1 MSRNDESLYSTSILS
16 DDPAAS
22 GQPEGPSS
30 GGGSSFQFSSWN
42 GSDNSRKPSWS
53 TQTAFA
59 FESANQ
65 NQNSSMN
72 QGGQNQN
79 SPYGNSRPQQP
90 QNSGFSF
97 GPSVQERQSASAHHT
112 PQPDPANEPSPYTSN
127 EARRPSFSSSIL
139 DAYARSEDGS
149 YRAHASLDTYTT
161 TFKSPEPEYQNPNAL
176 FGSPFPQNNA
186 GFNAGYQAPIQDDDD
201 LDSEMPTSL
210 LNGQPDFSRSH
221 LAADESDDSDLP
233 TSLLNRPAGNSQN
246 SNASSGSSFSQNN
259 AGFNAG
265 YQAPAEEDDDLDS
278 EMPTSL
284 LSSRPSFSGADSAMD
299 DDDDSDLPT
308 SLLGSKPDF
317 SSAHFA
323 ANEPDDSDLPTSLLN
338 SNPSFSSSDF
348 AANEPDDSDLPTSLL
363 NGKPSFSSSDF
374 AANEPDDSDIPT
386 SLLNGKPSFS
396 SSDFAANEPD
406 DSDLPTSLLNG
417 KPSFSSSDFAANE
430 PDDSGLPTSLL
441 NGKPTF
447 TSTVFGSSE
456 PDDSDLPTSLLNG
469 KPTFTSTVFNQNEPD
484 DSDLPTSLL
493 NGSHG
498 FSSSGFTPNEPV
510 DSVQPTSLAG
520 GRPDFSGLNPGNT
533 VPYDSPQNFS
543 AGYSMNNSYMDIEPD
558 PVLSADHPAFQ
569 SANSFGGFS
578 SADMN
583 ESEPPTSLNIEPD
596 PAYMNLDADQTMPY
610 EQRMNPG
617 YQNQGN
623 PSASSFQS
631 SSYFSSAS
639 ETGNPFYSN
648 PQNAGR
654 SSGSFIMDDEP
665 ETSVNEF
672 PELEEMDSN
681 PIPGADEPGYF
692 QSSFSGSSWN
702 SQEVDDSLTW
712 SADQGKRN
720 QGWND
725 SYHDMGDPNQTQ
737 VMEDRRRQA
746 SRSQPSAA
754 QSVHFSAADADW
766 NRKQDQYY
774 DDLDEDDIETNIYAD
789 DPVQDPDATNVVY
802 KNMPGNWS
810 DVLGD
815 QSDEASR
822 LPARGQTIWIRK
834 GEGKSVPS
842 ALYLQSINYGYTAA
856 LSQEAV
862 LLGRGE
868 ICDWVIGKC
877 RNSHSISRQHAWITW
892 EPSHRAWAI
901 QDISKA
907 GTTLNNRP
915 VSQDHFVLLKEG
927 DIVQFGSSDAFRIHI
942 G

>member
-374 AANEPDDSDIPT
+374 AANEPDDS
-386 SLLNGKPSFS
+386 G
-396 SSDFAANEPD
+396 
-406 DSDLPTSLLNG
+406 
-417 KPSFSSSDFAANE
+417 
-430 PDDSGLPTSLL
+430 
-441 NGKPTF
+441 
-447 TSTVFGSSE
+447 
-456 PDDSDLPTSLLNG
+456 
-469 KPTFTSTVFNQNEPD
+469 
-484 DSDLPTSLL
+484 LPTSLL

-746 SRSQPSAA
+746 SRSQSSAA
-754 QSVHFSAADADW
+754 QSLHFSAADADW

-802 KNMPGNWS
+802 KNVPGNWS

>member
-338 SNPSFSSSDF
+338 
-348 AANEPDDSDLPTSLL
+348 
-363 NGKPSFSSSDF
+363 GKPSFSSSDF
-374 AANEPDDSDIPT
+374 AANEPDDSD
-386 SLLNGKPSFS
+386 
-396 SSDFAANEPD
+396 
-406 DSDLPTSLLNG
+406 
-417 KPSFSSSDFAANE
+417 
-430 PDDSGLPTSLL
+430 LPTSLL

-520 GRPDFSGLNPGNT
+520 GRPDYSGLNPDNT

-583 ESEPPTSLNIEPD
+583 ESEPPTFLNMEPD

-681 PIPGADEPGYF
+681 PISGADEPGYF

-856 LSQEAV
+856 LGQEAV

>member
-112 PQPDPANEPSPYTSN
+112 QPDPANEPSPYTSN

-396 SSDFAANEPD
+396 SSDFSANEPD

-430 PDDSGLPTSLL
+430 PDDSDLPTSLL

-520 GRPDFSGLNPGNT
+520 GRPDFSGLNPDNT

-558 PVLSADHPAFQ
+558 PVLSANHPAFQ

-583 ESEPPTSLNIEPD
+583 ESEPPTFLNMEPD

-746 SRSQPSAA
+746 SRSQSSAA

-802 KNMPGNWS
+802 KNVPGNWS

-856 LSQEAV
+856 LGQEAV